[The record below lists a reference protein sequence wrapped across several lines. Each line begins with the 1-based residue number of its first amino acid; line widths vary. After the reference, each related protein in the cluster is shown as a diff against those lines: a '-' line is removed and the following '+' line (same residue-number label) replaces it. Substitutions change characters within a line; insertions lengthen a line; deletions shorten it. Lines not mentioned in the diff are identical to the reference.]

1 MDKEKLSAILGKL
14 IYLIALAMGVFQI
27 YNSIFRSLDPTRL
40 QNFHLMFALTLIF
53 LGSIKSA
60 LSGEKAGL
68 CAALPALGLAAAL
81 LATLYIHVC
90 YDEMILRVGRSFW

>member
-1 MDKEKLSAILGKL
+1 MDKEKLSAILNKL
-14 IYLIALAMGVFQI
+14 IYLIALAMGIFQI

-60 LSGEKAGL
+60 LNAEKKLWRVAF
-68 CAALPALGLAAAL
+68 PILGLAAAL
-81 LATLYIHVC
+81 LTTFYKIGRAHV
-90 YDEMILRVGRSFW
+90 